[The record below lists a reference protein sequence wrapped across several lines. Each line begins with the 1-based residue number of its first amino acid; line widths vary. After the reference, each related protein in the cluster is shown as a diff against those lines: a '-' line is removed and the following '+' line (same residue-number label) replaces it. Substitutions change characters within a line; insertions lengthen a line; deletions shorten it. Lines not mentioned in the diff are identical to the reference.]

1 MQSKRFL
8 EMANAASTG
17 DIRQSVSSGGP
28 LVYSGATWEEI
39 SIDPKLLE
47 RIERI
52 EKINEKITERLA
64 ILEDPSPEQLEQFK
78 VLKDLHEKYK
88 FVESL
93 CEGKDDTS

>member
-1 MQSKRFL
+1 
-8 EMANAASTG
+8 MANAASTG
-17 DIRQSVSSGGP
+17 DIRQSVNSGGEMMI
-28 LVYSGATWEEI
+28 YSGSNWEEI
-39 SIDPKLLE
+39 SLDPKLLE

-52 EKINEKITERLA
+52 EKNNEKIMERLA

-78 VLKDLHEKYK
+78 ALKDLHDKYK

>member
-1 MQSKRFL
+1 
-8 EMANAASTG
+8 MANATPTG
-17 DIRQSVSSGGP
+17 DPPFGLP
-28 LVYSGATWEEI
+28 LSYNAGQWEEI

-52 EKINEKITERLA
+52 ERINEKIMERLA
-64 ILEDPSPEQLEQFK
+64 ILEDPSPEQLKQFK
-78 VLKDLHEKYK
+78 ALKDLHDKYK

>member
-1 MQSKRFL
+1 
-8 EMANAASTG
+8 MANAASTG
-17 DIRQSVSSGGP
+17 DPPPSFGSTLAWDGTDNAWVDSD
-28 LVYSGATWEEI
+28 AEI
-39 SIDPKLLE
+39 TK

-52 EKINEKITERLA
+52 EKINEKIMERLA

-78 VLKDLHEKYK
+78 ALKDLHDKYK